1 MPALR
6 EVPCG
11 EGAEMKS
18 VDKIGS
24 IFLVAGLTLFIAATI
39 MYQYSLFTYL
49 IGWLLSIAMVPVII
63 SILIFIAGDD
73 SGSQ

>member
-1 MPALR
+1 
-6 EVPCG
+6 
-11 EGAEMKS
+11 MKS